1 MLLEGGVK
9 RPKVLPVV
17 VIFVQATFA
26 QNHCGLDR
34 RLGWTFLLLWTA
46 CCVFFSFSRLELVL
60 FLLEAGAMLQ
70 EATAQRCL
78 VLRVLLLQAEQLAL
92 HEG

>member
-26 QNHCGLDR
+26 QNHCGLNR
-34 RLGWTFLLLWTA
+34 GLGWAFLLLRTA
-46 CCVFFSFSRLELVL
+46 CCVFFCLSLFELVL

-70 EATAQRCL
+70 ETTAQRCL
-78 VLRVLLLQAEQLAL
+78 VLSVLLLQAEQLAL